1 MVAMEIK
8 QQDFLF
14 SLPTIRMVNAE
25 SSDIATTRTGN
36 CSMGLN
42 IRFISPLFILHLF
55 KNSLIYEEK
64 TMTYKS
70 IPFFSNGTPVT
81 RSFSA

>member
-1 MVAMEIK
+1 MVAMEMK

-14 SLPTIRMVNAE
+14 RQPTIKMVNAE
-25 SSDIATTRTGN
+25 SNDIATTSTGN

-55 KNSLIYEEK
+55 KNTLIYEEK
-64 TMTYKS
+64 TMIYK
-70 IPFFSNGTPVT
+70 IILFSPPGH
-81 RSFSA
+81 R